1 MVTHFAATT
10 AFRRRALLALMM
22 LAFSSTIGRAQG
34 ASAVPVQSLNDG
46 LLAVMHQGKAT
57 PFADRMNT
65 LTPIVEKSFDLKQIL
80 RNSIGPRFAS
90 IPAAKQADLL
100 DAFTAFTVASYV
112 ANFDSY
118 SGEKFEVLPQT
129 RKAGNDVVVETRIV
143 PPAGDPTRLD
153 YVVHGDKV
161 VDILLDGS
169 ISRVAVQ
176 RSDFRSLIGS
186 GDPAPLIAMLRTK
199 TAGLAAGDKG

>member
-1 MVTHFAATT
+1 MIVFA
-10 AFRRRALLALMM
+10 RRALMALLLLAG
-22 LAFSSTIGRAQG
+22 APAIARAQG
-34 ASAVPVQSLNDG
+34 AAAVPVRSLNDG

-57 PFADRMNT
+57 PFAVRVSE
-65 LTPIVEKSFDLKQIL
+65 LTPIVEKSFDLAQIL

-112 ANFDSY
+112 ANFDSF
-118 SGEKFEVLPQT
+118 SGEKFEVLPET
-129 RKAGNDVVVETRIV
+129 RKTGADVVVQTRIV
-143 PPAGDPTRLD
+143 PPSGDPTRLD
-153 YVVHGDKV
+153 YVVRNDKV